1 MTVVF
6 ANVHVDL
13 VDQPGEE
20 LVAVV
25 VLVIVE
31 LAVAS
36 AYASNES
43 AVIYDPSIS
52 FCTIQAL
59 E

>member
-13 VDQPGEE
+13 IDQPGEE

-25 VLVIVE
+25 MLVIVE

-43 AVIYDPSIS
+43 PVIYDPSIS
-52 FCTIQAL
+52 SCIIHAL